1 MYFSIYCPIHTTF
14 ICHGVCRSIGRS
26 VEFMLLVLFLGITPV
41 LVRVLLFLS
50 ESFYMLLE
58 IIHLEH
64 DRQRRTSY
72 VDTGHIDTDTPLHH
86 ELP

>member
-1 MYFSIYCPIHTTF
+1 MSI
-14 ICHGVCRSIGRS
+14 VDSRLVES
-26 VEFMLLVLFLGITPV
+26 VQTLLFLGITPV
-41 LVRVLLFLS
+41 LVHVLLFLS